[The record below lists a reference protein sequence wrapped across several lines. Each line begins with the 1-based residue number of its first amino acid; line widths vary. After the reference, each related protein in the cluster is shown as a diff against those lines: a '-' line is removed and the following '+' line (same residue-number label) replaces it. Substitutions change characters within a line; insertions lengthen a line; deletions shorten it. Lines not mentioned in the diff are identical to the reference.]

1 MARRVFFAFRPG
13 AAAVFSDNR
22 PDFPEG
28 WVIELEPIVIVLICM
43 LACCV
48 AVAAAKAVSLWLT
61 RSRLL
66 REEAPFTVYVTAQTA
81 DQAEYVV
88 RSALERVKWLDLYG
102 MCRIICLNPSGDPE
116 IETIYRNLLRKYPFA
131 EIGALQT
138 RKDVL

>member
-1 MARRVFFAFRPG
+1 M
-13 AAAVFSDNR
+13 
-22 PDFPEG
+22 
-28 WVIELEPIVIVLICM
+28 IELEPIVIVLICM

-66 REEAPFTVYVTAQTA
+66 RGEEAPFTVYVTAQTA

>member
-1 MARRVFFAFRPG
+1 M
-13 AAAVFSDNR
+13 FSDSR

-66 REEAPFTVYVTAQTA
+66 REEAPFTV
-81 DQAEYVV
+81 
-88 RSALERVKWLDLYG
+88 
-102 MCRIICLNPSGDPE
+102 
-116 IETIYRNLLRKYPFA
+116 
-131 EIGALQT
+131 
-138 RKDVL
+138 

>member
-1 MARRVFFAFRPG
+1 MARRVFLRFRPG
-13 AAAVFSDNR
+13 AAAVFSDSR
-22 PDFPEG
+22 PDSPEG

>member
-1 MARRVFFAFRPG
+1 M
-13 AAAVFSDNR
+13 FSDSR
-22 PDFPEG
+22 PDSPEG

-102 MCRIICLNPSGDPE
+102 MCRIICLNPSDDPE
-116 IETIYRNLLRKYPFA
+116 IGTIYRNLLRKYPFA

>member
-1 MARRVFFAFRPG
+1 M
-13 AAAVFSDNR
+13 FSDNR
-22 PDFPEG
+22 PDSPEG

-48 AVAAAKAVSLWLT
+48 AVATAKAVSLWLT